1 MSKNKNNID
10 EQNEDQPTE
19 SGSPASASDPQPTE
33 SGSPDF
39 ITDLLKN
46 GTVTLTANTPEE
58 LAEMVDNI
66 PAECHYGAGAI
77 GKDRE
82 TGVFLLRLDITN
94 P

>member
-1 MSKNKNNID
+1 MSKKTT
-10 EQNEDQPTE
+10 ETTETKQPDYMAE
-19 SGSPASASDPQPTE
+19 
-33 SGSPDF
+33 
-39 ITDLLKN
+39 LLLN

-66 PAECHYGAGAI
+66 PAECHYGAGAV

-82 TGVFLLRLDITN
+82 TGVFSLRLDIMN